1 MNELA
6 TVAVVVPCNN
16 VAHIVDQCIE
26 SLVQQDY
33 PQDKFSIIA
42 VNDGSTDNTKEHLEH
57 FKTQPNIEFINHDKN
72 KRLSAARNTGLENSK
87 SEIVCFLASAMVI
100 RPG

>member
-6 TVAVVVPCNN
+6 TVAVVVPCYN

-33 PQDKFSIIA
+33 PQAKFSIIA
-42 VNDGSTDNTKEHLEH
+42 INDGSTDNTKDHL
-57 FKTQPNIEFINHDKN
+57 
-72 KRLSAARNTGLENSK
+72 
-87 SEIVCFLASAMVI
+87 
-100 RPG
+100 